1 MKRQKAFIF
10 FFLTSFLF
18 LNAQENGKPV
28 SDNQKAVGYSTSI
41 TTLISWPPEALLG
54 VTENFTV
61 PVLNYDNPLTKDNN
75 ITFKLGA
82 ELTPVAMESKFGI
95 TWTPAAFFEL
105 YTEGRIGTGWKLNK
119 EFLGVGINEND
130 NGVSALKPADFTKG
144 VYSFTLGGAFQ
155 FDLGAVIPNDWTHVI
170 FRIDQFALYKGM
182 TGTGNLTSWIYQAD
196 YGTNRN
202 GWRYGASYVA
212 GYKMPIPL
220 NLIALKVDTEKSFFA
235 VPAGL
240 DKRTWGED
248 RFVTTIGPVLNFVI
262 KKDYNIMLL
271 AQWKFIPAVVR
282 EQTDNG
288 DYVFYQTHQLDPQ
301 KHSAVRLRRISII
314 FYVTINN
321 QQPRRERRGMLFS

>member
-105 YTEGRIGTGWKLNK
+105 YTEGRI
-119 EFLGVGINEND
+119 
-130 NGVSALKPADFTKG
+130 
-144 VYSFTLGGAFQ
+144 
-155 FDLGAVIPNDWTHVI
+155 
-170 FRIDQFALYKGM
+170 
-182 TGTGNLTSWIYQAD
+182 GTGNLTSWIYQAD

-314 FYVTINN
+314 FYITINN
-321 QQPRRERRGMLFS
+321 QQPRRERRGIKPSARIKSKMGTH

>member
-95 TWTPAAFFEL
+95 TWTPA
-105 YTEGRIGTGWKLNK
+105 
-119 EFLGVGINEND
+119 
-130 NGVSALKPADFTKG
+130 DFTKG

-155 FDLGAVIPNDWTHVI
+155 FDLGVVIPNDWTHVI
-170 FRIDQFALYKGM
+170 FRVDQFALYKGM

-314 FYVTINN
+314 FYITINN
-321 QQPRRERRGMLFS
+321 QQPRRERRGIKPSARIKSKMGTH

>member
-1 MKRQKAFIF
+1 M
-10 FFLTSFLF
+10 F

-61 PVLNYDNPLTKDNN
+61 PILNYDNPLTKDNN

-95 TWTPAAFFEL
+95 TWTPAAF
-105 YTEGRIGTGWKLNK
+105 
-119 EFLGVGINEND
+119 
-130 NGVSALKPADFTKG
+130 TKG
-144 VYSFTLGGAFQ
+144 VYSFTLGDAFQ
-155 FDLGAVIPNDWTHVI
+155 FDLGVVIPNDWTHVI
-170 FRIDQFALYKGM
+170 FRVDQFALYKGM

-220 NLIALKVDTEKSFFA
+220 NLIALKVDTEKKLFCSSC
-235 VPAGL
+235 
-240 DKRTWGED
+240 RT
-248 RFVTTIGPVLNFVI
+248 
-262 KKDYNIMLL
+262 
-271 AQWKFIPAVVR
+271 
-282 EQTDNG
+282 
-288 DYVFYQTHQLDPQ
+288 
-301 KHSAVRLRRISII
+301 
-314 FYVTINN
+314 
-321 QQPRRERRGMLFS
+321 